1 MKHIVI
7 YKLVLLNA
15 LAIAWLAITDY
26 QTGWLNTLFHAD
38 TTRLNYGTAGLFV
51 LVWIGT
57 MRKAW
62 EINRAANNLNGSHI
76 HDEKLIGSLRLK
88 QMEWIER
95 AAGWMLFLGLIGTLY
110 GLMLSLS
117 GVNTGNFGSVEG
129 IKHIAV
135 QMVAGLRVEISTTI
149 IGAMFALWTEVNFV
163 VVKHTADVVAQA
175 EDELLEEAK
184 LENVMRG
191 DIP

>member
-1 MKHIVI
+1 VKHIVI